1 MIYQKFITVVI
12 GNRQFMVASQ
22 NPVILLLKITFT
34 TCFKDISNINIKDIT
49 FYELYRVTSVG
60 CKN

>member
-12 GNRQFMVASQ
+12 GNRQFMVAPQ

-49 FYELYRVTSVG
+49 FYELYRVTSVW